1 MKRVLAMV
9 MSMVLAVAVLAVPAS
24 AAQRKFYIPQKV
36 TEYHRTPFNDG
47 SVDESDHVT
56 STLSYDSK
64 SKTLSVQNP
73 DGNLPDSVIHFLV
86 VNSTDSIPNQFVTH
100 NFLWTGT
107 PGSFVRLFSSDLI
120 RFGKIARIQVKEN
133 NKTTW
138 TYEFKTQNGKVK
150 SYTVKGHIDD
160 MECFDTENLEYNQYG
175 NIQKIKDNFS
185 RTTKGEQPW
194 KYSLNGTVKYDSKNR
209 IIGIDGKDN
218 NGDFQYEFSNFSASG
233 IPKKVND
240 GGDDYTLNV
249 LFNQDNQ
256 ISNITS
262 TESGGWSVFGSNHT
276 FYYDSNGYLTKIYG
290 NYDGEEDFGIFSDFL
305 KI

>member
-1 MKRVLAMV
+1 
-9 MSMVLAVAVLAVPAS
+9 MVLAVAVLAVPAS
-24 AAQRKFYIPQKV
+24 AAQRRFYIPQKV

-47 SVDESDHVT
+47 SVEESDHVT

-64 SKTLSVQNP
+64 SKTLSVQSTN
-73 DGNLPDSVIHFLV
+73 GSLPDSVIHFLV

-150 SYTVKGHIDD
+150 SYSVKGHIDNT
-160 MECFDTENLEYNQYG
+160 EYHDTENLEYNKYG

-185 RTTKGEQPW
+185 QTTKGEKTW
-194 KYSLNGTVKYDSKNR
+194 KYIVDATVKYDSKNR
-209 IIGIDGKDN
+209 VIGIDGKAED
-218 NGDFQYEFSNFSASG
+218 GDFHYKYSNFSATG
-233 IPKKVND
+233 IPKNVD
-240 GGDDYTLNV
+240 GPGDTYTLNIS
-249 LFNQDNQ
+249 FNQDNQ
-256 ISNITS
+256 ISSIQSTS
-262 TESGGWSVFGSNHT
+262 YGGWTLLCGNCN
-276 FYYDSNGYLTKIYG
+276 FYYDSNGNLNKIY
-290 NYDGEEDFGIFSDFL
+290 NNIDGEEEFEFFSDFL
-305 KI
+305 KV